1 MHQNS
6 GMENKETVTGGS
18 IASRALKHNE
28 PPQLPATLEKWERFI
43 QTERTINDLV
53 EDAHRALIKGE
64 HSVDYR
70 RFLWAVYDE
79 QAVEGSLA
87 ADNIESA
94 RMIREWA
101 AEADSHELARE
112 KLATIAKA
120 LGVVLRRYHAS
131 RKERRQMVDGEVVP
145 NDGGTE

>member
-1 MHQNS
+1 MN
-6 GMENKETVTGGS
+6 EKEKETVTGGS
-18 IASRALKHNE
+18 IASRALKPV
-28 PPQLPATLEKWERFI
+28 PPELPVALNDWQRFLKS
-43 QTERTINDLV
+43 QRTINDLV
-53 EDAHRALIKGE
+53 EDAHRALIESDQSNK
-64 HSVDYR
+64 YR
-70 RFLWAVYDE
+70 AFLFAVYDE

-87 ADNIESA
+87 ADNIEAA

-101 AEADSHELARE
+101 KDSDGNELSHE